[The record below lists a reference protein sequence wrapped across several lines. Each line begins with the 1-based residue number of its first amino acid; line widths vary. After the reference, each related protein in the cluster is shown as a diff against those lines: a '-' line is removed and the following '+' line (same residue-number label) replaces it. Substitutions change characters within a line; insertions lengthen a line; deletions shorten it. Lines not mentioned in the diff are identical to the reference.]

1 MDICEC
7 STWRERSES
16 VTATV
21 APAAIVKSN
30 MGDRFFGEESLENLL
45 EQLPQK
51 DGSSSCKLSGW
62 SPSQTF
68 S

>member
-1 MDICEC
+1 M
-7 STWRERSES
+7 
-16 VTATV
+16 TATV

-30 MGDRFFGEESLENLL
+30 MGDRFFGVESLENLL